1 MMDKNLQKGLN
12 LAEFLPQA
20 VAEKQESETLP
31 LKNRRLIGLVPLALK
46 GKYGNGKR

>member
-12 LAEFLPQA
+12 LAGFLPQA
-20 VAEKQESETLP
+20 VLEKQESETLP
-31 LKNRRLIGLVPLALK
+31 LKNRRLIDLVPLVLK